1 MKIYNVFRRDESN
14 AGDWY
19 SPAFRY
25 FPFLGQETLDIAC
38 DPAPE
43 EPAILI
49 FGGGGLIS
57 PGGSFKDIHRFF
69 NDRHHCIGWGVGE
82 NWTINMDDGFYPKQ
96 PLHYPEWL
104 SNFKLLGLRD
114 FCNPYEHVPCASCFH
129 EAFDQ
134 DYEVQHEVGIYQHKR
149 MHLPKKGFPAL
160 SNNGADMNEK
170 IAFIGSCETIVT
182 NSYHG
187 IYWALLLGKKVI
199 SVPFASKFYG
209 ISPDL
214 THCPPWDIDI
224 DAAQAPEDPKAYL
237 RECRDLNKQF
247 GKKVESY
254 ISQLNQ

>member
-1 MKIYNVFRRDESN
+1 
-14 AGDWY
+14 
-19 SPAFRY
+19 
-25 FPFLGQETLDIAC
+25 
-38 DPAPE
+38 
-43 EPAILI
+43 
-49 FGGGGLIS
+49 
-57 PGGSFKDIHRFF
+57 
-69 NDRHHCIGWGVGE
+69 
-82 NWTINMDDGFYPKQ
+82 
-96 PLHYPEWL
+96 
-104 SNFKLLGLRD
+104 
-114 FCNPYEHVPCASCFH
+114 
-129 EAFDQ
+129 
-134 DYEVQHEVGIYQHKR
+134 
-149 MHLPKKGFPAL
+149 
-160 SNNGADMNEK
+160 MNEK

-247 GKKVESY
+247 GKKIESY